1 MIGFYTNFYCGEKE
15 LKPHPFVEIA
25 KGEEYL
31 SSNFLTI
38 IITTYNRSSLLK
50 EAIHSLMLQKTT
62 KGFNILITDNNSDE
76 NHQLSYEYIAG
87 LEKKNIRYIRNQS
100 NWGMFGNMNQ
110 GLVLAETDYVSFLH
124 DDDLYDENFVTEVWN
139 LVSKNQSIDA
149 LHVGVTKIINGKK
162 GTIELK
168 ENLKAFRDWQ
178 MLFEGPGAPTG
189 LVVKRKVAVDL
200 GGFNTDFHPTSDYCF
215 GCMISSYSN
224 YYKYSKTLCYYRV
237 SENESMRA
245 ETLKLFVTN
254 DYYLRNFILN
264 RYHISQTIVKTIQ
277 GYLVLAQIKV
287 LRANYN
293 KDFKF
298 DIPREFDID
307 SSVGYLGYLI
317 CRLYIELTIRVKTL
331 FRI

>member
-87 LEKKNIRYIRNQS
+87 LEKKNIRYIRNHN

-110 GLVLAETDYVSFLH
+110 GLVLAETEYVSFLH

-139 LVSKNQSIDA
+139 LVSKNQYIDA

-162 GTIELK
+162 GTIESK
-168 ENLKAFRDWQ
+168 ENLKALKDWQ

-200 GGFNTDFHPTSDYCF
+200 GGFNTTFHPTSDYCF
-215 GCMISSYSN
+215 GCMISSKSN

-245 ETLKLFVTN
+245 ETLKLFVNN
-254 DYYLRNFILN
+254 DYYLRNYILK
-264 RYHISQTIVKTIQ
+264 RYHICDSVIRKIQ
-277 GYLVLAQIKV
+277 GYFVEDQVKV

-293 KDFKF
+293 KDFVF
-298 DIPREFDID
+298 EIPKEYTIERN
-307 SSVGYLGYLI
+307 VGYFKYLM
-317 CRLYIELTIRVKTL
+317 CRFYIEFAIRIRTIFK
-331 FRI
+331 